1 MISQKI
7 KTLIQNCWPEPLP
20 PKHEVTF
27 VLDPKLG
34 DYASNVAFLLAQ
46 KHHRSAIEIANELAA
61 KLKELDFFSDVSV
74 AGKGF
79 INFTLSDK
87 VLIEELKQAAL
98 INYGRLDIGK
108 RRKVL
113 VEYISANPTGP
124 LNVVQARA
132 GAFGNALVNLL
143 NFVNYQATS
152 EYYINNTGTQIELL
166 YQSLCARINQLK
178 GIDTPVPEN
187 GYPGEYLIE
196 IGKEILHNN
205 IEEKSWREYL
215 LQKIISLQ
223 KKSLENFEI
232 KFDNFALENT
242 FSPKINL
249 VLNKLQNFTYV
260 QDNALWFKSSAFED
274 NEDRVLVTADK
285 RPTYFLSDLA
295 YHWDKFERGYDILI
309 NIWGPDHHG
318 YIPRMKSGLTALGF
332 DAKKLIIIIAQQVT
346 LLRNGK
352 KVVMSKRAGEYI
364 TLDDVLSEI
373 GADALKF
380 FLLMRKASQHLEFDL
395 ALAKKTS
402 QENPVYYVQYAY
414 ARIKSILRHAK
425 EKNIFIRD
433 NIELRDI
440 NNIDLSILLSNYQ
453 RSLIKMIIRFPD
465 VISVAADNLEP
476 HHLIYYLLDLAN
488 AFHKFYEN
496 VRVVSDDVKITIA
509 RIFLCQV
516 VMQILKNIFGII
528 GISAPEKM

>member
-7 KTLIQNCWPEPLP
+7 KNLIQNCWPEPLP

-27 VLDPKLG
+27 ILDSKFG

-46 KHHRSAIEIANELAA
+46 KHQRSAIEIANELAA
-61 KLKELDFFSDVSV
+61 KLKEFDFFSAVSV

-79 INFTLSDK
+79 INFTISEK

-98 INYGRLDIGK
+98 VNYGRLDIGK
-108 RRKVL
+108 GKKIL

-143 NFVNYQATS
+143 KFVNYHANS
-152 EYYINNTGTQIELL
+152 EYYVNNTGTQIELL

-196 IGKEILHNN
+196 IGQEILHND
-205 IEEKSWREYL
+205 IEEDHWREYV

-223 KKSLENFEI
+223 KKSLEDFGI
-232 KFDNFALENT
+232 KFDNFAFENS
-242 FSPKINL
+242 FSSKINL

-274 NEDRVLVTADK
+274 NEDRVLITADK

-318 YIPRMKSGLTALGF
+318 YIPRMKSGLTALGL
-332 DAKKLIIIIAQQVT
+332 DAKKLIIIIAQQVN

-414 ARIKSILRHAK
+414 ARIKSIFRHAQ
-425 EKNIFIRD
+425 EKNIFIKD
-433 NIELRDI
+433 TIEPDDI
-440 NNIDLSILLSNYQ
+440 NNIDLSVLHNSYE
-453 RSLIKMIIRFPD
+453 RALIKIIVRFPD
-465 VISVAADNLEP
+465 VISVAADNFEP

-496 VRVVSDDVKITIA
+496 VRVVSDDVKTTIA
-509 RIFLCQV
+509 RIFLCQIV
-516 VMQILKNIFGII
+516 IQILKNIFEII
-528 GISAPEKM
+528 GISAPERM